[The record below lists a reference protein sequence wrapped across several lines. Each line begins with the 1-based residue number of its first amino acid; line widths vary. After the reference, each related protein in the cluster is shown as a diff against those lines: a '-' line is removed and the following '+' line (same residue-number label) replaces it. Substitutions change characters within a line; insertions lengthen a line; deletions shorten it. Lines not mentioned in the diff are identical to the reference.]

1 MKVSEIMNK
10 AMVVEDDIS
19 LKEAAEIMSNKNIGS
34 LIVMKKES
42 IAGIITDTDILKN
55 VSNLNKKIS
64 SAMIK
69 NVLTIEHNEDIDTA
83 AQLMAKYKIKRLPVV
98 KKGNLI
104 GILTATDLIANSDA
118 LNESFFFE

>member
-19 LKEAAEIMSNKNIGS
+19 LKEAAEIMSDKNMGS

-42 IAGIITDTDILKN
+42 IVGIITDADILKN
-55 VSNLNKKIS
+55 VSNLSKKIS
-64 SAMIK
+64 SVMSK
-69 NVLTIEHNEDIDTA
+69 NIVTIEHNEDIDNA
-83 AQLMAKYKIKRLPVV
+83 AHLMAKYRIKRLPVV

>member
-19 LKEAAEIMSNKNIGS
+19 LKEAAEIMSEKNIGS
-34 LIVMKKES
+34 LIVMKKDS

-55 VSNLNKKIS
+55 ISNLSRKIS
-64 SAMIK
+64 QFMSKSI
-69 NVLTIEHNEDIDTA
+69 VTIEHNEDIDNA
-83 AQLMAKYKIKRLPVV
+83 AQLMAKYRIKRLPVI
-98 KKGNLI
+98 KKGVLI

-118 LNESFFFE
+118 LNEAFFFE